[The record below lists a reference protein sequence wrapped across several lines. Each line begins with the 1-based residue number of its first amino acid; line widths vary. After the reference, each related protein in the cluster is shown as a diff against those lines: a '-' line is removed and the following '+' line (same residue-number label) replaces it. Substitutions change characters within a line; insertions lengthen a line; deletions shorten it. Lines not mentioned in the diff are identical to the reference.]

1 MISFLQRQAW
11 SVHCRG
17 GVGVGVLM
25 FGTGSLTAEGC
36 VGVLGGGLS
45 DKGCGCL
52 SGGLSD
58 KGCGCLGGGLS
69 VKGCGCFG
77 WWSE

>member
-1 MISFLQRQAW
+1 ML
-11 SVHCRG
+11 
-17 GVGVGVLM
+17 
-25 FGTGSLTAEGC
+25 GTGSLTAEGC
-36 VGVLGGGLS
+36 VGVLSGGLS

-58 KGCGCLGGGLS
+58 KGCGCFWGGGLS
-69 VKGCGCFG
+69 DKGCGCFG